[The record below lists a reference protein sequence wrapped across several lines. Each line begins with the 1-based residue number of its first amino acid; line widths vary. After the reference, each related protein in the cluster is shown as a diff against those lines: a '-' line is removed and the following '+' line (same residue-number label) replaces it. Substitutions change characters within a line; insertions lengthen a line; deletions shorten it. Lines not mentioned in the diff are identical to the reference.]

1 MKTIFIKYQ
10 DAQGQYDEDYNQITE
25 WNDKYCS
32 WVVLPEYEEAYNNGE
47 IDWWGDDNDFPSGET
62 MAELQAQYP
71 DADTWPVIGVTWF
84 WDEEGYI
91 REFHEKPNTNIP
103 MTYYN
108 SWEYLNYTKDEAIE
122 KLGRY
127 CKFNETAYRVIV
139 KYNTETIFDGKLE

>member
-32 WVVLPEYEEAYNNGE
+32 WVVFPEYEDAYNNGE

-62 MAELQAQYP
+62 MAELQVQYP
-71 DADTWPVIGVTWF
+71 DADTWPVIGVIWF
-84 WDEEGYI
+84 WNEEGYI
-91 REFHEKPNTNIP
+91 RQFHEKPKVNAPI
-103 MTYYN
+103 TYYN
-108 SWEYLNYTKDEAIE
+108 SWEYLNYTKEEAIE

-139 KYNTETIFDGKLE
+139 KYNSETIFDGKLE

>member
-32 WVVLPEYEEAYNNGE
+32 WVVLPKYEDAYNNGE

-91 REFHEKPNTNIP
+91 REFHEKP
-103 MTYYN
+103 
-108 SWEYLNYTKDEAIE
+108 KA
-122 KLGRY
+122 GRY
-127 CKFNETAYRVIV
+127 CKFNETAYKVIV
-139 KYNTETIFDGKLE
+139 RYNSETIFDGKLE

>member
-1 MKTIFIKYQ
+1 
-10 DAQGQYDEDYNQITE
+10 
-25 WNDKYCS
+25 
-32 WVVLPEYEEAYNNGE
+32 
-47 IDWWGDDNDFPSGET
+47 

-84 WDEEGYI
+84 WNEDGYI
-91 REFHEKPNTNIP
+91 REFHKKPKANTP

-108 SWEYLNYTKDEAIE
+108 SWEYLNYTKEEAIE

-139 KYNTETIFDGKLE
+139 KYNSETIFDGKLE